1 MSLTVLITGAGSG
14 FGRLTAFDLARAGH
28 RVIAGVQIW
37 PQAWELRQAAER
49 EGLQLEVIK
58 LDLLNEIDVAHA
70 LTYEID
76 VLFNNAGVA
85 HSGTLTDI
93 PMSLVRANF
102 ETNVFAALELTKRF
116 LPAMV
121 ARGSGRVVFNSSD
134 AGLQT
139 PPFGGA
145 YSATKYAIEA
155 IAATMREELKPKG
168 IAVATVQPGFY
179 LTGFNDTALEAST
192 YWYDPEKALLPGW
205 EPPYTLQGQ
214 EDPQVMVDVIVTVL
228 TGENPKYRNVY
239 PPAMEKEVREAQ
251 EAEWNVTV

>member
-121 ARGSGRVVFNSSD
+121 ARGSGRIVFNSSD

-192 YWYDPEKALLPGW
+192 YWYDAEKALLPNW
-205 EPPYTLQGQ
+205 EPPFTLQGQ
-214 EDPQVMVDVIVTVL
+214 EDPQAMVDVIVTVL
-228 TGENPKYRNVY
+228 TGENTKYRNVF
-239 PPAMEKEVREAQ
+239 PPSMEQEVREAQ

>member
-1 MSLTVLITGAGSG
+1 MALTILITGAGSG

-58 LDLLNEIDVAHA
+58 LDLLDEIDVAHA

-121 ARGSGRVVFNSSD
+121 ARGSGRIVFNSSD

-192 YWYDPEKALLPGW
+192 YWYDPQEALLPGW
-205 EPPYTLQGQ
+205 EPPFTLQGQ
-214 EDPQVMVDVIVTVL
+214 EDPQAMVNVIVTVL
-228 TGENPKYRNVY
+228 TGANPKYRNVF
-239 PPAMEKEVREAQ
+239 PPAMEKEVREVQ
-251 EAEWNVTV
+251 EAEWSVTV